1 MNARRFWIGEK
12 DRPVMAPEGFVYLV
26 LARVGPPSGARGTR
40 GRERVRWRVSIAP
53 ARKAKTHE
61 RGRKRKEK

>member
-26 LARVGPPSGARGTR
+26 LARAAPTSGARWD
-40 GRERVRWRVSIAP
+40 GRAGPSQVESEYSSSEENEDP
-53 ARKAKTHE
+53 
-61 RGRKRKEK
+61 